1 MDAKVYL
8 SMDYST
14 VMNTGKVASLTIVLL
29 FMMSGL
35 ATSGCLEEI
44 ENDGDTDQND
54 NSNNGQNDDTGGGD
68 TGQNGN
74 GGSSSKDSDND
85 GYSDSMDEFPYDS
98 DEWKDS
104 DDDGVGDNAD
114 EFPNDRCAT
123 DDMDGDGKPDSI
135 KENCNTSLIE
145 DDDTDGD
152 GFNNTMEMLLG
163 TNPNNPSSRPLDYD
177 SDGTPDGL
185 DNDMDNDGMN
195 NTVDQCPRGSIN
207 WEAGDSNLDWDMDG
221 CKDDGEDKDDDND
234 GVEDR
239 DDVCEETPFNEIAN
253 GEGCSASQ
261 RDTDGDGIPDSVDVC
276 WGDDSTGDDDG
287 DGLCSDGDN
296 CPDGPFLY
304 GEEVDADGC
313 SYFEKPIPWNN
324 GPYSTDYMG
333 TTGDFTVPE
342 PIDENLN
349 FTNDWVFSQKWS
361 GKDTYVFIIY
371 NPLDPDSVITWNS
384 ANPIGQASELGQMFE
399 RSPDNVHYFF
409 GSYRDGAWMGDVTYM
424 AGRVTF
430 ALATM
435 SGEDRDH
442 WSDRVHY
449 IAMDANFLEGSIS
462 EFIDDQ
468 DSPAW
473 FCIDRLQRWQEV
485 GSFWDLNLN
494 QNFSWYR
501 FHFIANEPIYLN
513 FEFGLE
519 RELAAMEYHASVPCD
534 ERLYAPERCIKGE
547 SVTLLEW
554 KMGESYTHGG
564 GWGGGTNIRNVELPE
579 NMNQFDSF
587 AVYAYEACADHKGCN
602 EWDFIGALNAYEASC
617 SLSEYEN
624 YEDCVNQVL
633 SEYSSQESCENAGH
647 RWDAGSEDS
656 SAGCEG
662 KWDRVWKAE
671 IGRYITAYNREG
683 RYISDVTP
691 MLGVLKNEDINEFN
705 YWQPNAYGLTIKLFF
720 WNENKD
726 YTPVGA
732 EYLYGAT
739 RKFNLD
745 YNNIFGSENPFGYNV
760 TDNTERVEI
769 VTFFTGHGHSSTDEN
784 CAEFC
789 NHQHEFTINGMTVSL
804 LEHPN
809 GGTSYG
815 CYNRVDEGVSANQ
828 YGTWVYGRA
837 GWCPGQDVEYNR
849 IDITGLSE
857 IGENQISY
865 RGLYQGDDYEP
876 TVTDADGY
884 LPEIKLRMWVIVYA
898 VQ

>member
-1 MDAKVYL
+1 
-8 SMDYST
+8 
-14 VMNTGKVASLTIVLL
+14 
-29 FMMSGL
+29 
-35 ATSGCLEEI
+35 
-44 ENDGDTDQND
+44 
-54 NSNNGQNDDTGGGD
+54 
-68 TGQNGN
+68 
-74 GGSSSKDSDND
+74 
-85 GYSDSMDEFPYDS
+85 
-98 DEWKDS
+98 
-104 DDDGVGDNAD
+104 
-114 EFPNDRCAT
+114 
-123 DDMDGDGKPDSI
+123 
-135 KENCNTSLIE
+135 
-145 DDDTDGD
+145 
-152 GFNNTMEMLLG
+152 
-163 TNPNNPSSRPLDYD
+163 
-177 SDGTPDGL
+177 
-185 DNDMDNDGMN
+185 
-195 NTVDQCPRGSIN
+195 
-207 WEAGDSNLDWDMDG
+207 
-221 CKDDGEDKDDDND
+221 
-234 GVEDR
+234 
-239 DDVCEETPFNEIAN
+239 
-253 GEGCSASQ
+253 
-261 RDTDGDGIPDSVDVC
+261 
-276 WGDDSTGDDDG
+276 
-287 DGLCSDGDN
+287 
-296 CPDGPFLY
+296 
-304 GEEVDADGC
+304 
-313 SYFEKPIPWNN
+313 
-324 GPYSTDYMG
+324 
-333 TTGDFTVPE
+333 
-342 PIDENLN
+342 
-349 FTNDWVFSQKWS
+349 
-361 GKDTYVFIIY
+361 
-371 NPLDPDSVITWNS
+371 
-384 ANPIGQASELGQMFE
+384 MFE

-409 GSYRDGAWMGDVTYM
+409 GSYRDGAWMGDVAYM

-435 SGEDRDH
+435 NGEDRDH

-449 IAMDANFLEGSIS
+449 IAMDANFLDGSIS

-554 KMGESYTHGG
+554 RMGESYTHGG
-564 GWGGGTNIRNVELPE
+564 GWGGGTNIRNVELPA

-789 NHQHEFTINGMTVSL
+789 NHQHEFTINGMTMPL

-884 LPEIKLRMWVIVYA
+884 LPEIKLRMWIIVYA

>member
-1 MDAKVYL
+1 MDTKVYL
-8 SMDYST
+8 SIDYPKSMELQKFSSFLL
-14 VMNTGKVASLTIVLL
+14 VLIFLT
-29 FMMSGL
+29 SGL

-44 ENDGDTDQND
+44 ENDEIEQGDDSNNYQND
-54 NSNNGQNDDTGGGD
+54 NTGNTNQDDNSGTY
-68 TGQNGN
+68 
-74 GGSSSKDSDND
+74 KDSDSD
-85 GYSDSMDEFPYDS
+85 GVADSSDAFPYDP

-104 DDDGVGDNAD
+104 DSDGIGDNAD
-114 EFPNDRCAT
+114 KFPNDRCAT
-123 DDMDGDGKPDSI
+123 DDMDYDGKPDSI
-135 KENCNTSLIE
+135 KENCNTSLVP
-145 DDDTDGD
+145 DDDIDGD
-152 GFNNTMEMLLG
+152 GFNNTLEMQLG
-163 TNPNNPSSRPLDYD
+163 TNPNNPASKPLDYD
-177 SDGTPDGL
+177 SDGVPDGL

-195 NTVDQCPRGSIN
+195 NTVDQCPRGSVN
-207 WEAGDSNLDWDMDG
+207 WEAGNPDKDWDMDG
-221 CKDDGEDKDDDND
+221 CEDDGEDKDDDND

-239 DDVCEETPFNEIAN
+239 DDECEETPLNEIAN
-253 GEGCSASQ
+253 SEGCSASQ
-261 RDTDGDGIPDSVDVC
+261 RDTDGDGIPDSLDVC
-276 WGDDSTGDDDG
+276 WGDDSTGDNDG
-287 DGLCSDGDN
+287 DGLCSDGDE
-296 CPDGPFLY
+296 CPEGPFLY
-304 GEEVDADGC
+304 GEEVDENGC
-313 SYFEKPIPWNN
+313 SYFEKPIPWNG
-324 GPYSTDYMG
+324 GPYATNYMG
-333 TTGDFTVPE
+333 TSGDFTVPE

-349 FTNDWVFSQKWS
+349 FTNDWVFSQEWN

-371 NPLDPDSVITWNS
+371 NPTNPDSVITWNS
-384 ANPIGQASELGQMFE
+384 ANPIGQANELGQMFE

-424 AGRVTF
+424 AGRVTY

-435 SGEDRDH
+435 SSEERDH
-442 WSDRVHY
+442 WSERVHY

-462 EFIDDQ
+462 EFIATH

-501 FHFIANEPIYLN
+501 FHFIANEPIYFN
-513 FEFGLE
+513 YEFELE

-534 ERLYAPERCIKGE
+534 ERLYVPEGCIKGE
-547 SVTLLEW
+547 SVTLMEW

-564 GWGGGTNIRNVELPE
+564 GWGGGTNIRNVELPA

-602 EWDFIGALNAYEASC
+602 EWDFIGYLNAYEASC
-617 SLSEYEN
+617 SLSEHEI

-633 SEYSSQESCENAGH
+633 SEYESQESCESAGH

-656 SAGCEG
+656 SEGCEG
-662 KWDRVWKAE
+662 KWNRVWKAE

-683 RYISDVTP
+683 RYISDATP
-691 MLGVLKNEDINEFN
+691 MLGVLKSENINEFN

-732 EYLYGAT
+732 EFLYGAT

-745 YNNIFGSENPFGYNV
+745 YNDIFGSQNPFGYNV
-760 TDNTERVEI
+760 TDNIERVEI
-769 VTFFTGHGHSSTDEN
+769 VTFFTGHGHSSTEEN

-789 NHQHEFTINGMTVSL
+789 NHQHEFTINGVTIPI

-815 CYNRVDEGVSANQ
+815 CYNRVDQGVSANQ

-857 IGENQISY
+857 VGTNQISY
-865 RGLYQGDDYEP
+865 RGLYQGEDYEP

-884 LPEIKLRMWVIVYA
+884 LPEIKLRMWIIFYA
-898 VQ
+898 AQ